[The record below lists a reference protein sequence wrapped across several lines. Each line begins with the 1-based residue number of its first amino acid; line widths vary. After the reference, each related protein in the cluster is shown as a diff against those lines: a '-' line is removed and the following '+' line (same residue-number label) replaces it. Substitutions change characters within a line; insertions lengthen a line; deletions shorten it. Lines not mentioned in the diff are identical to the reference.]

1 MLLKP
6 SWLANCEPVS
16 SKRAMECYR
25 IDESGYTG
33 FDLLNADQ
41 PFQGAAAIAMSNEE
55 AVRLIREHFP
65 KLRASE
71 LKYRALSRRPG
82 NRPRLLALLRDLLA
96 GHKSVTFVCDKRF
109 LLILMFCDYA
119 VEPWYY
125 ERGYDF
131 YEDGQNYAMAS
142 LLAIAGRTLLGDPQF
157 DEMLA
162 AFQRAVK
169 EKDSN
174 ALQALVDSTRE
185 TNWRQFPEAL
195 GPLAQYAAPECLSA
209 VANPGVDTDAALVV
223 LQSLISRMEVMSD
236 APYRVE
242 HDRSKNLA
250 TYNTL
255 LQRLIAHEDEIELKQ
270 TKIASFKFPLKL
282 TEVRQVDSKSSPAVQ
297 VADLMI
303 GAAIEAA
310 LVMTGHR
317 KNGIDPDNLMSLY
330 ADNQFIHLTP
340 SIDFEEQKEFRRG
353 TQASE
358 VINYFAANFVDP
370 TRGRR

>member
-1 MLLKP
+1 MPAQL
-6 SWLANCEPVS
+6 LANHEPVAS
-16 SKRAMECYR
+16 NRYMECYR

-41 PFQGAAAIAMSNEE
+41 PFQGAAAIAISDDD
-55 AVRLIREHFP
+55 AARLIGEHFP
-65 KLRASE
+65 KLQASE

-82 NRPRLLALLRDLLA
+82 NHPRLLGLLRDLLA
-96 GHKSVTFVCDKRF
+96 DHKSVTYICDKRF

-125 ERGYDF
+125 ERGHDF
-131 YEDGQNYAMAS
+131 YKDGQNYAMAS
-142 LLAIAGRTLLGDPQF
+142 LLALTGRTLLGDPQF

-162 AFQRAVK
+162 AFQHAVK
-169 EKDSN
+169 EKDAS
-174 ALQALVDSTRE
+174 ALHALVDATRA
-185 TNWRQFPEAL
+185 TAWHQFPEAL

-209 VANPGVDTDAALVV
+209 VANPGVDTDAALIV
-223 LQSLISRMEVMSD
+223 LQSLISRMEAMCDTS
-236 APYRVE
+236 YRVE

-250 TYNTL
+250 TYNSL
-255 LQRLIAHEDEIELKQ
+255 LHRLIAHEGEIELKQ

-282 TEVRQVDSKSSPAVQ
+282 TEVRQVDSKASPAVQ
-297 VADLMI
+297 VADVMI

-310 LVMTGHR
+310 MVMTGHR
-317 KNGIDPDNLMSLY
+317 KNGIEPDSLISLY

-358 VINYFAANFVDP
+358 VIDYFAANFVDP
-370 TRGRR
+370 ARGRR